1 MHSDDSVDDALIF
14 WRGSNCTCH
23 FNFTEIQHFSVKKHL
38 HALGHA
44 SNNDVLGF
52 DSKLMYLSYD
62 ILAPIVLQCINR
74 KQVCYSRLEIVEG
87 YAYIQ
92 RKG

>member
-1 MHSDDSVDDALIF
+1 MHSDDSAADAHVF

-23 FNFTEIQHFSVKKHL
+23 FKFTEIQHFSVKKHL
-38 HALGHA
+38 RALGDA

-52 DSKLMYLSYD
+52 DSTNL
-62 ILAPIVLQCINR
+62 ITNLQCINR
-74 KQVCYSRLEIVEG
+74 MQVCYTRFKIV
-87 YAYIQ
+87 AYIQ